1 MVLVDALLFLF
12 LVGAWAYT
20 EQQTRVLDDDALQ
33 ACAVALQAERA
44 DPDEIWFDYELRD
57 PRFGGR
63 NVLETDVELDG
74 RTRTV
79 RCTVIV
85 TGTNQ
90 SDPLT
95 VDAVEVLP

>member
-1 MVLVDALLFLF
+1 MVLVNALLFLC

-33 ACAVALQAERA
+33 ACAVALQDERA
-44 DPDEIWFDYELRD
+44 DPDELWFEYDLTD

-79 RCTVIV
+79 HCTVTV
-85 TGTNQ
+85 TGTNTD
-90 SDPLT
+90 DPVI